1 MPNDR
6 KHFDALLEKANTL
19 PLSPG
24 VYLMRDKNGK
34 VIYVGKSRK
43 LKNRVSQYFQ
53 NNQKNSKTEKMV
65 RLVDDFEYILCRTE
79 MEALTLENTLIKQY
93 LPKYN
98 IRLKDAK
105 SYPYIKI
112 TAGEYPK
119 IIYTRSRLSDN
130 AKYFGPFSGT
140 STVFSVLDILHK
152 SLGIPSCKRNFP
164 KEIGKERPCIYYQ
177 MKQCCGVCT
186 GRVSTEEYSALI
198 RCATDILRGH
208 TAGAIERLEEQMNV
222 FAEDER
228 FESAAKCRDTI
239 MALRNLNQKQHVV
252 ASPDTNMDVFALYS
266 DEVFACVSVM
276 YVRDGAVTDKADFL
290 LENDVLTD
298 SAAMSAFL
306 TEHYLRKDSIPK
318 QVMLSFD
325 LEDDDQSL
333 LEDFLTERAGRKV
346 TVKRPERG
354 TYFALCKT
362 VLDNAEEK
370 VRQTR
375 LEAQKDDAVLFSL
388 AEILSLET
396 IPERIEA
403 YDISNIGNENI
414 TAGMIVFQN
423 GKPKKSDYRL
433 FRIQSVSHA
442 DDYASMREAIT
453 RRIKHLKEDQNGS
466 FAEYPDLLLID
477 GGRGHV
483 GVVREVLQQEG
494 IDIPVF
500 GMVKDDYHKTR
511 ALCTEDQE
519 INIAR
524 EKAIFMLIYKIQ
536 EEVHRFTVVQTT
548 NAKRKT
554 MKHSS
559 LEKIEGIG
567 AVKARKL
574 MGAMGTLAAIK
585 KASAAELVAISGI
598 TQTDAQRIYNYF
610 HPETGKDIREE

>member
-1 MPNDR
+1 MLSCEER
-6 KHFDALLEKANTL
+6 MEKLLQKANTL
-19 PLSPG
+19 PTTPG
-24 VYLMRDKNGK
+24 VYLMRDKHQK

-53 NNQKNSKTEKMV
+53 NNQKNIKTAKMV
-65 RLVDDFEYILCRTE
+65 RLVENFDYILCQTE

-112 TAGEYPK
+112 TAEEFPK
-119 IIYTRSRLSDN
+119 IVYTRSRLSDK

-152 SLGIPSCKRNFP
+152 SLGIPNCNRKFP

-186 GRVSTEEYSALI
+186 GRVSSEEYDGLI

-208 TAGAIERLEEQMNV
+208 TAGAIERLEKQMNA
-222 FAEDER
+222 FAEAEL

-239 MALRNLNQKQHVV
+239 EALRRLSQKQHVV
-252 ASPDTNMDVFALYS
+252 ASPDTNIDVFALS
-266 DEVFACVSVM
+266 TIDAFSCVSAM

-290 LENDVLTD
+290 LETDVLTD
-298 SAAMSAFL
+298 SGALAAFL
-306 TEHYLRKDSIPK
+306 TEHYMRKEVIPK
-318 QVMLSFD
+318 QVMVSFD
-325 LEDDDQSL
+325 LEEDDREL
-333 LEDFLTERAGRKV
+333 LEIFLSERAGRKV
-346 TVKRPERG
+346 IVKKPERG
-354 TYFALCKT
+354 TFFALCKT
-362 VLDNAEEK
+362 VLENAEEK
-370 VRQTR
+370 VRQSR
-375 LEAQKDDAVLFSL
+375 REAQQDEGVLASL
-388 AEILSLET
+388 AELLALET
-396 IPERIEA
+396 LPERIEA

-414 TAGMIVFQN
+414 TAGMVVFQN
-423 GKPKKSDYRL
+423 GKPKKSDYRV
-433 FRIQSVSHA
+433 FHIQSVRHA
-442 DDYASMREAIT
+442 DDYASMRET
-453 RRIKHLKEDQNGS
+453 LSRRLKHLKEDKNGS
-466 FAEYPDLLLID
+466 FSELPDLLLID

-483 GVVREVLQQEG
+483 SVVREVLREEG

-536 EEVHRFTVVQTT
+536 EEVHRFTVGQTT

-559 LEKIEGIG
+559 LEKIDGIG
-567 AVKARKL
+567 AVKAKKL
-574 MGAMGTLAAIK
+574 MTAMGTLGAIKQATVEELAAIQ
-585 KASAAELVAISGI
+585 GI
-598 TQTDAQRIYNYF
+598 TQTDAQRIYEYF
-610 HPETGKDIREE
+610 HSNNS

>member
-1 MPNDR
+1 MG
-6 KHFDALLEKANTL
+6 ALEERIEQLLQKANTL
-19 PLSPG
+19 PTTPG
-24 VYLMRDKNGK
+24 VYLMRDKHQK

-53 NNQKNSKTEKMV
+53 NNQKNIKTAKMV
-65 RLVDDFEYILCRTE
+65 RLVEDFDYILCQTE

-112 TAGEYPK
+112 TAEEFPK
-119 IIYTRSRLSDN
+119 IVYTRSRLSDKG
-130 AKYFGPFSGT
+130 KYFGPFSGT

-152 SLGIPSCKRNFP
+152 SLGIPSCNRKFP

-186 GRVSTEEYSALI
+186 GRVSAEEYDALI

-208 TAGAIERLEEQMNV
+208 TAGAIERLEQQMLA
-222 FAEDER
+222 FAEAEL

-239 MALRNLNQKQHVV
+239 EALRRLSQKQHVV
-252 ASPDTNMDVFALYS
+252 ASPDTNIDVFALS
-266 DEVFACVSVM
+266 TIDAFSCVSAM

-290 LENDVLTD
+290 LETDVLTD
-298 SAAMSAFL
+298 SGALAAFL
-306 TEHYLRKDSIPK
+306 TEHYLRKEVIPK
-318 QVMLSFD
+318 QVMVSFE
-325 LEDDDQSL
+325 LEEDDREL
-333 LEDFLTERAGRKV
+333 LELFLSERAGRKV
-346 TVKRPERG
+346 IVKKPERG
-354 TYFALCKT
+354 VFFALCKT
-362 VLDNAEEK
+362 VLENAEEK
-370 VRQTR
+370 VRQSR
-375 LEAQKDDAVLFSL
+375 REAQQDEGVLASL
-388 AEILSLET
+388 AELLALET
-396 IPERIEA
+396 LPERIEA

-414 TAGMIVFQN
+414 TAGMVVFQN
-423 GKPKKSDYRL
+423 GKPKKSDYRI
-433 FRIQSVSHA
+433 FHVQSVRHA
-442 DDYASMREAIT
+442 DDYASMREALS
-453 RRIKHLKEDQNGS
+453 RRIKHLKEDKSGS
-466 FAEYPDLLLID
+466 FSELPDLLLID

-483 GVVREVLQQEG
+483 AVVREVLREED

-511 ALCTEDQE
+511 ALCTEDRE

-536 EEVHRFTVVQTT
+536 EEVHRFTVGQTT

-559 LEKIEGIG
+559 LEKIDGIG
-567 AVKARKL
+567 SVKAKKL
-574 MGAMGTLAAIK
+574 MAAMGTLGAIK
-585 KASAAELVAISGI
+585 QASVDELSVIHGI
-598 TQTDAQRIYNYF
+598 TQTDAQRIYEYF
-610 HPETGKDIREE
+610 HANNS

>member
-1 MPNDR
+1 MVSCEKR
-6 KHFDALLEKANTL
+6 MEKLLQKANTL
-19 PLSPG
+19 PTTPG
-24 VYLMRDKNGK
+24 VYLMRDKHQK

-53 NNQKNSKTEKMV
+53 NNQKNIKTAKMV
-65 RLVDDFEYILCRTE
+65 RLVEDFDYILCQTE

-112 TAGEYPK
+112 TAEEFPK
-119 IIYTRSRLSDN
+119 IVYTRSRLSDK

-152 SLGIPSCKRNFP
+152 SLGLPSCNRKFP

-186 GRVSTEEYSALI
+186 GRVSVEEYEALI

-208 TAGAIERLEEQMNV
+208 TAGAIERLEQQMNT
-222 FAEDER
+222 FAEAEL

-239 MALRNLNQKQHVV
+239 EALRRLSQKQHVV
-252 ASPDTNMDVFALYS
+252 ASPDTNIDVFALS
-266 DEVFACVSVM
+266 TIDAFSCVSVM

-290 LENDVLTD
+290 LETDVLTD
-298 SAAMSAFL
+298 SGALAAFL
-306 TEHYLRKDSIPK
+306 TEHYMRKEVIPK
-318 QVMLSFD
+318 QVMVSFD
-325 LEDDDQSL
+325 LEEDDREP
-333 LEDFLTERAGRKV
+333 LELFLSERAGRKV
-346 TVKRPERG
+346 PVKKPERG
-354 TYFALCKT
+354 TFFALCKT
-362 VLDNAEEK
+362 VLENAEEK
-370 VRQTR
+370 VRQSR
-375 LEAQKDDAVLFSL
+375 REAQQDEGVLASL
-388 AEILSLET
+388 AELLALET
-396 IPERIEA
+396 LPERIEA

-414 TAGMIVFQN
+414 TAGMVVFQN
-423 GKPKKSDYRL
+423 GKPKKSDYRV
-433 FRIQSVSHA
+433 FHIQSVCHA
-442 DDYASMREAIT
+442 DDYASMKET
-453 RRIKHLKEDQNGS
+453 LSRRLKHLKEDKSGS
-466 FAEYPDLLLID
+466 FSELPDLLLID

-483 GVVREVLQQEG
+483 AVVREVLREEG
-494 IDIPVF
+494 IEIPVF

-511 ALCTEDQE
+511 ALCTEDRE

-536 EEVHRFTVVQTT
+536 EEVHRFTVGQTT

-559 LEKIEGIG
+559 LEKIDGIG
-567 AVKARKL
+567 VVKAKKL
-574 MGAMGTLAAIK
+574 MAAMGTLGSIKQASVETLSAIH
-585 KASAAELVAISGI
+585 GI
-598 TQTDAQRIYNYF
+598 TQTDAQRIYEYF
-610 HPETGKDIREE
+610 HANNS